1 MIKILA
7 SLLLPFLLVLGMAQ
21 AQCPEITG
29 IMVNSCGGNTNE
41 GLDEYFTFRNGAN
54 SMDIASWIVTFPSG
68 GGLNFCNTGC
78 GTNLWQL
85 PNTNTANAIAAM
97 TPTCPGLLIEPPGGI
112 IPPHAEVIAFVGA
125 SPSFAFDFC
134 GSCNTGPVY
143 AVFTNSFSTIGKFS
157 NSAPRT
163 LRIDFGNG
171 CTDTAY
177 YNPSSFVPANTDG
190 NYVSYNYMTGQPTY
204 ITQPCN
210 GCITLPIQLTH
221 FQGRNTEKG
230 NLIEAIFDAEG
241 TMPESLTFYKSL
253 DGLNFQAEE
262 NLNRITKNGSQF
274 IYLDP
279 NPNNKTIYY
288 KIEYSTP
295 GSNLASSEVIKI
307 ATTTNG
313 LTQQLPEMEIYPNP
327 GNGKITL
334 QFSDWNNTLPC
345 PIQIFSPEGKL
356 LRTEWISV
364 NGVSQSVSL
373 DFSDLPSGYY
383 FLRLEKS
390 GKIVYAPLLI
400 QSEK

>member
-1 MIKILA
+1 
-7 SLLLPFLLVLGMAQ
+7 
-21 AQCPEITG
+21 
-29 IMVNSCGGNTNE
+29 MVNSCGGNTNE

-54 SMDIASWIVTFPSG
+54 PVDLATWIVTFPSG
-68 GGLNFCNTGC
+68 TGLNFCNSGC

-85 PNTNTANAIAAM
+85 PNPSTASAIAAM

-112 IPPHAEVIAFVGA
+112 IPPHAEVIVFAGA
-125 SPSFAFDFC
+125 TPTFAYNFC
-134 GSCNTGPVY
+134 GSCNTGPIY

-157 NSAPRT
+157 NSAPRI
-163 LRIDFGNG
+163 LRVDFGSG

-177 YNPSSFVPANTDG
+177 YDPSLFIPLNSDG

-221 FQGRNTEKG
+221 FQGRSTEKG

-241 TMPESLTFYKSL
+241 TMPESITFYQSL

-262 NLNRITKNGSQF
+262 NPNRITKNGSQF

-279 NPNNKTIYY
+279 NPNNRTTYY

-295 GSNLASSEVIKI
+295 ESNLASSEVIKI
-307 ATTTNG
+307 ASAKNA
-313 LTQQLPEMEIYPNP
+313 LTQQLPEIKIYPNP

-334 QFSDWNNTLPC
+334 QFSDSDNTHSAPL
-345 PIQIFSPEGKL
+345 QLFSAEGKL
-356 LRTEWISV
+356 LRTEWISL
-364 NGVSQSVSL
+364 NELSQSVSV

-390 GKIVYAPLLI
+390 GKIMFAPLLI
-400 QSEK
+400 HSEK